1 MSNDKYFPL
10 DNYKNSRFA
19 LLVYKQMQGELTPE
33 EELEIGLL
41 FESSPQIKEHFEFVL
56 STHALEQLIQY
67 ERNNPAIS
75 KNLFTNNDGIHD
87 NTSELIKK
95 LLLYAKAAGIVFAAT
110 MVVFLIVKT
119 YRYNQDPLPDLD
131 KHVVFTQV
139 DGVPILLDTIKN
151 YVLKEQG
158 NLLVLLH
165 HNEVRY
171 MLHPDEAT
179 GDKKTGFNEIRIPA
193 GRLFKVTLP
202 DQSKVFLNAGS
213 SVRMP
218 VSDTGE
224 IIRSLE
230 LSGEGYFDVQ
240 SVYRGKNKFPFIV
253 HAKAAAGLNQEITVL
268 GTKFNVNTYGN
279 AFVIKTT
286 LEEGAIKVTG
296 NGKTVF
302 MSAGEELQTGINFN
316 RKIKGS
322 KIDNTIAWKDGYFS
336 YSNALVP
343 DIIQDLERWYGVQVK
358 LEEDIKSRITMV
370 DISRSSDLE
379 SILSMLCEAI
389 ECDFEIIDNQIRIIK
404 HR

>member
-1 MSNDKYFPL
+1 MSNDKNFPL
-10 DNYKNSRFA
+10 DNKNSRLA
-19 LLVYKQMQGELTPE
+19 LLVHKQMQGELTPE

-41 FESSPQIKEHFEFVL
+41 FESSPEIKEYFEFLL
-56 STHALEQLIQY
+56 STHAIEQLIQY

-87 NTSELIKK
+87 NKYERIKK
-95 LLLYAKAAGIVFAAT
+95 LLLYAKAAGIVLAVT
-110 MVVFLIVKT
+110 MVVYLIVKT
-119 YRYNQDPLPDLD
+119 HRYDPDPGPGPDM
-131 KHVVFTQV
+131 HVVFTMV
-139 DGVPILLDTIKN
+139 DGVPILLDTIQS

-158 NLLVLLH
+158 NFLVLLH

-171 MLHPDEAT
+171 MPHPDEET

-218 VSDTGE
+218 VSGTGE
-224 IIRSLE
+224 LIRSLE

-240 SVYRGKNKFPFIV
+240 PVYRGKNKFPFIV
-253 HAKAAAGLNQEITVL
+253 RAKAAAGLNQEITVL
-268 GTKFNVNTYGN
+268 GTKFNVNAYGN

-302 MSAGEELQTGINFN
+302 MSAGEELQTGIDFS
-316 RKIKGS
+316 RKIKDS

-336 YSNALVP
+336 YSNALMS

-358 LEEDIKSRITMV
+358 LEEDITSRITMV
-370 DISRSSDLE
+370 EIPRSSDLK
-379 SILSMLCEAI
+379 SILSTLCIAI
-389 ECDFEIIDNQIRIIK
+389 ECEFEIIDKQIRIVK